1 MSDIFDYE
9 SGKTEGM
16 SENQVIAI
24 LKSKFRAHVDKLS
37 QKGSKLSQNK
47 LWEHIIIFPP
57 LILHS

>member
-24 LKSKFRAHVDKLS
+24 LKSKFRA
-37 QKGSKLSQNK
+37 
-47 LWEHIIIFPP
+47 
-57 LILHS
+57 